1 MVHWAAKP
9 WHHHACKVSK
19 KCRVAWL
26 YEFGRN
32 NVNSGIRAKV
42 CKLDPQNCLVLT
54 DLGFLD
60 LNNLLGL
67 YDLTNTISL
76 KNKVGQ
82 VVPQGPFVN
91 DYLDW
96 SVDIP
101 SDVPSV
107 STVLEVGH
115 SHEMVVA
122 NVCMYFW
129 HYLDLIKTVFDNFT
143 FKCAE

>member
-1 MVHWAAKP
+1 
-9 WHHHACKVSK
+9 
-19 KCRVAWL
+19 
-26 YEFGRN
+26 
-32 NVNSGIRAKV
+32 VNSGIRAKV

-91 DYLDW
+91 DYLD
-96 SVDIP
+96 
-101 SDVPSV
+101 
-107 STVLEVGH
+107 
-115 SHEMVVA
+115 
-122 NVCMYFW
+122 
-129 HYLDLIKTVFDNFT
+129 
-143 FKCAE
+143 